1 VDFRKKI
8 HDMVTLQP
16 FISYYVF
23 ELATKIEKQL
33 KEKEGRKLINFG
45 GT

>member
-1 VDFRKKI
+1 
-8 HDMVTLQP
+8 MVTLQP

-23 ELATKIEKQL
+23 KLDTKVEKQL